1 VGHNLCLHLLTLNIT
16 KQYLLLFEGKQ
27 VDMHRLDPQTMSLY
41 TQLSSMML
49 KGINIILMQLKFR
62 QRSWMEVDVD
72 ANIPIKVEKT

>member
-1 VGHNLCLHLLTLNIT
+1 
-16 KQYLLLFEGKQ
+16 
-27 VDMHRLDPQTMSLY
+27 MHRLDPQTMSLY

-62 QRSWMEVDVD
+62 QRSWIEVDVD